1 MSEFIN
7 KHKKWLIIVFI
18 IALAVLIVPMISA
31 GAYTY
36 LCEDDFSFEG
46 GARDLFR
53 DYGSYYVGAA
63 HRMVEY
69 YNTNQGT
76 YVFNFLMSAL
86 HMYTRAGLP
95 GLHFFMVVAIS
106 LFFLTLILFIKQ
118 IAGDWTSTLGIAL
131 SATLMLLEMSH
142 TDQGVEIFLWYT
154 GVLNM
159 LLPLTFSFITAA
171 LSLYNIK
178 TGKTRYA
185 VIGLFTGFIAS
196 GCALNIT
203 AANFG
208 WLLAILIL
216 SFPKV
221 KETKTVVLPFAGAFI
236 GAIIN
241 AVAPGNFNRLDGPP
255 LNVFTG
261 LSETFL
267 CYVSDVKLLFA
278 SRVFWFAL
286 ILCFAVVILLK
297 VKILSKG
304 VSNLQLV
311 IVFAGSFLVQY
322 FSLFPITF
330 ANHISNMQ
338 ELSARTYSSYEVVA
352 KLMFL
357 FAVAVLAQWAS
368 ERKEKVAE
376 YTGIALVALS
386 VLFLLITY
394 PATKSEL
401 KSGIA
406 YNVIDDF
413 RSGAMIENYTV
424 REYILSTL
432 ENAEEG
438 SDAILYIAPFKH
450 SKAMYGMGLGI
461 DCEEFVNRSAAGLFR
476 LKSVTVIYNE

>member
-1 MSEFIN
+1 MNAFIT
-7 KHKKWLIIVFI
+7 KHRKLLIIVFI

-53 DYGSYYVGAA
+53 DYGSYYIGAA

-76 YVFNFLMSAL
+76 YVFNYLMSAL
-86 HMYTRAGLP
+86 HMYTRGGLP
-95 GLHFFMVVAIS
+95 ALHFFMVIAIS

-118 IAGDWTSTLGIAL
+118 IAGDWAGTLGIAL
-131 SATLMLLEMSH
+131 SAALMLLEMSH
-142 TDQGVEIFLWYT
+142 TDKGVEIFLWYT

-196 GCALNIT
+196 GCALNVT

-216 SFPKV
+216 TYPKV
-221 KETKTVVLPFAGAFI
+221 KEKKTVALPFIGAFV

-267 CYVSDVKLLFA
+267 CYVSDVKLLFT
-278 SRVFWFAL
+278 SRIFWFAL
-286 ILCFAVVILLK
+286 ILCFAVVTLLK
-297 VKILSKG
+297 VKILPNG

-311 IVFAGSFLVQY
+311 IVLIGSFLVQY

-330 ANHISNMQ
+330 ANHISNMS
-338 ELSARTYSSYEVVA
+338 ELSMRTYSSYEVVA
-352 KLMFL
+352 KLMFI
-357 FAVAVLAQWAS
+357 FAIAILAQWAF
-368 ERKEKVAE
+368 ERKEKIAE
-376 YTGIALVALS
+376 YGSIALIAVS

-394 PATKSEL
+394 PSTKSEL

-406 YNVIDDF
+406 YNVINDF

-432 ENAEEG
+432 ETAEEG
-438 SDAILYIAPFKH
+438 SDAILYIAPFKRAN
-450 SKAMYGMGLGI
+450 AMYGMGLGI

-476 LKSVTVIYNE
+476 LKSVTIIYNE